1 MAKLLESPHHQVVR
15 QAIDALSFMK
25 LNDHR
30 NIFRQLEKLVAN
42 KLPSWRSAQVRRG
55 WTAADQIDMNIAM
68 FVLANCKQWDAEDLI
83 GISAIMLR
91 SSNDYASSIVA
102 EALVRSES
110 LKAQKHAISYYQD
123 RAWNTSLLGEHRAY

>member
-1 MAKLLESPHHQVVR
+1 
-15 QAIDALSFMK
+15 MK
-25 LNDHR
+25 FNDHC
-30 NIFRQLEKLVAN
+30 NILRQLKKLVAN
-42 KLPSWRSAQVRRG
+42 KLPDWRSAQVRRG
-55 WTAADQIDMNIAM
+55 WTAADQRDMNIAM

-83 GISAIMLR
+83 SISAIMLQ

-102 EALVRSES
+102 EALIRSES

>member
-1 MAKLLESPHHQVVR
+1 
-15 QAIDALSFMK
+15 
-25 LNDHR
+25 
-30 NIFRQLEKLVAN
+30 
-42 KLPSWRSAQVRRG
+42 
-55 WTAADQIDMNIAM
+55 MNIAM

-83 GISAIMLR
+83 SISAIMLQ

-102 EALVRSES
+102 EALIRSES

>member
-1 MAKLLESPHHQVVR
+1 
-15 QAIDALSFMK
+15 
-25 LNDHR
+25 
-30 NIFRQLEKLVAN
+30 
-42 KLPSWRSAQVRRG
+42 
-55 WTAADQIDMNIAM
+55 MNIAM

-102 EALVRSES
+102 EALIRSES
-110 LKAQKHAISYYQD
+110 LKAQQHAISYYQD